1 MSDFKLYA
9 IELENRKV
17 FLQVSIPISEE
28 LLLQQCRVMVKFVN
42 DNPPIKIIHTID
54 IDDVLK
60 INYWV
65 KYFMRYYGIDNVRG
79 GNYIDEILSPELMQ
93 FLRMEIGATFDDYE
107 DDVDVFEN
115 VLTECFAKES
125 RRDSRLGS
133 FGTPTKPPGGAKPR
147 SSLDVVRA
155 DDLRSDCCA
164 ISTDDDKKKLENRLS
179 DYKSRQILLEYSQ
192 VYDGLLEDLEWV
204 KNEITNTRLIYDIPD
219 KIKNGRG
226 FNVLF
231 NYYSVNRLCVNT
243 YDKDRYKT
251 ILKRLKE
258 FIDNYYSLSTK
269 DEKDQKYYCDAYLRN
284 KLRSFNEVKDDK
296 SPLVLNPAFTLDNF
310 FLHPHVIT
318 NWEFQVQ
325 IVNELIDKWLSMY
338 YSIKNWRDEIEFD
351 LSSYPKDFEKHTQYA
366 LRFMDIYKAMNQ

>member
-79 GNYIDEILSPELMQ
+79 GNYIDEILSPESMQ
-93 FLRMEIGATFDDYE
+93 FLIMEIGATFDNYE
-107 DDVDVFEN
+107 DDVEVFEN
-115 VLTECFAKES
+115 VLTECFA
-125 RRDSRLGS
+125 
-133 FGTPTKPPGGAKPR
+133 KPPGGAKPR

-366 LRFMDIYKAMNQ
+366 LRFMDIYKAMNR